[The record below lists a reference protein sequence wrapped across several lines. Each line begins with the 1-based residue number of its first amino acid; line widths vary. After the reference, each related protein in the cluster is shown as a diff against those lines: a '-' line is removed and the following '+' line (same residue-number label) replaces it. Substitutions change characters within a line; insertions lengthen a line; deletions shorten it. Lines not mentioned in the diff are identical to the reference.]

1 MITFSTVTFRLLK
14 LQIRPAL
21 TISSMK
27 RTTNSQNKNMIL
39 STRQLSSSRCIKVA
53 RSTLMR
59 AQIVSA
65 QFRMVKKMTKTEVAI
80 KTSKSLFFKQS
91 RSLKKSQKKKI
102 VVYRRP
108 TQFLQ
113 SPERPQRKRLLID
126 SLEGMQSTPKIL
138 VTPKNQSKP
147 LAISPTKESMF
158 K

>member
-1 MITFSTVTFRLLK
+1 VHQGS
-14 LQIRPAL
+14 QIY
-21 TISSMK
+21 INEG
-27 RTTNSQNKNMIL
+27 TNSFGAVSNGEDDDEDRGSYKNFKI
-39 STRQLSSSRCIKVA
+39 
-53 RSTLMR
+53 TLFQTE
-59 AQIVSA
+59 QIV
-65 QFRMVKKMTKTEVAI
+65 EEEPEE
-80 KTSKSLFFKQS
+80 
-91 RSLKKSQKKKI
+91 KI